1 MSTLAE
7 ITIAIDDNI
16 RNKTPLVVKT
26 EHADVDQLIADQ
38 LFPDSVKIEWNGTSA
53 VDPITDIEVSGNI
66 SSADNV
72 EFKIYFWKKGNTV
85 YINGYVKNL
94 SSFSDMEAL
103 PLAEFLTNIYKPLV
117 ISPIKMNL
125 ISRTFNKS
133 VSVVVFANNLGIFIS
148 SGLPS
153 STKLPDD
160 WLFNGSYKVAN

>member
-7 ITIAIDDNI
+7 IQQSIDDNI
-16 RNKTPLVVKT
+16 RNKTPLVIKT

-38 LFPDSVKIEWNGTSA
+38 LFPDSVKIEWNGTSI
-53 VDPITDIEVSGNI
+53 VNPTEDIEVSGSI

-94 SSFSDMEAL
+94 SLFSDMSDL
-103 PLAEFLTNIYKPLV
+103 NLAEFTTNLYKPLV
-117 ISPIKMNL
+117 ISPIKMNV
-125 ISRTFNKS
+125 ISRNLNRSITI
-133 VSVVVFANNLGIFIS
+133 VVFANNLGIFIS

-153 STKLPDD
+153 STKLTDD